1 MMAGGMRRFLW
12 QLKNLSFTGAWAR
25 RKRLRRA
32 LTPRQD
38 GVLHRSLLFLA
49 MAAAVSSAAAF
60 DVKLGADGLAF
71 PSLDARLEL
80 LLPKAP
86 GWQSALIAPADDAFE
101 NLTNGVL
108 TYLLREKTGHSW
120 TYGMGQGRL
129 SVQPTAS
136 GELVV
141 SNVVTYSADLAL
153 QTAAFRL
160 RLPRKLFDSGT
171 WRLDGR
177 TGTWPTVTTA
187 SVREASFTLPSLD
200 EELTFRFD
208 EPVQVRF
215 QDDAKAK
222 TDTYSIWFGRL
233 APHAVKPGD
242 VWTLASTLVARTPVK
257 VSTASKVVIGED
269 ASWSP
274 VDFRQTVRK
283 DSALDLSSLVRG
295 DAPAGKHGWLANA
308 GGRFAFADDP
318 SRAVRFYGLNLCFSA
333 NLPSH
338 DEADEL
344 AERFVRMGY
353 NAVRIHHHDGL
364 LGWRKAQGG
373 DAFDAAAMDRLDY
386 FLSRLFAKGIYAT
399 TDLYVS
405 RPVTWSELGLVSPD
419 GQKAIPRQAVKGVLM
434 MTDAGYANWWGFS
447 RDLLSHVNPYTQRAY
462 KDEPA
467 LPLLALINENPITM
481 GWHELRTFPFVRKMW
496 RERFGTDDCARI
508 AEGDRR
514 LDAFA
519 AEVEERFFRRAKADL
534 VNLGTKALL
543 TDLSCGGAT
552 PGFTKIRRENYDY
565 ADFHFY
571 IDHPQF
577 LTDRRWQPPQQ
588 IGGTNPFRSKRLRPF
603 FLREDMKTPE
613 LPFTSTEWSFVGPG
627 RYRGAG
633 GIATGAA
640 AALNDWG
647 GAWRFAYAHRIATAM
662 KSKGHVGC
670 FDVATDPAQ
679 QLADR
684 ASILLFLR
692 GDLASGDTK
701 ACRLD
706 AAAGALTI
714 ETLRTCGGFRERGTI
729 ETASLTVKLGES
741 AGAVWASSLDA
752 APLAQS
758 GRILVTHLTDVQNAG
773 ATFADEGRTILLG
786 YGKGGLRALD
796 GTAEI
801 ALKLDEPRFYRVH
814 SLALDGE
821 RRGVVQAR
829 VLNGRLVFTARV
841 LAPDGKARFLYEI
854 VRTKTPVGYSVGT
867 TGPVPPGSVRGVYRD
882 EADYL
887 LRKFRED
894 ATDPTSGLDN
904 TQLAALAEKMYAAAN
919 PPVEDWSETKAEII
933 RAFCEKMAI
942 GASGYDWFPA
952 IACWDRNRR
961 PLNKVICDL
970 RNGLVDRLCCPAES
984 ARAEAGNRA
993 GRWTMWKDFDHSVP
1007 EWSVILK
1014 LGFPGMKARLKAN
1027 WKETSYCRAGEK
1039 TIDAVLNLV
1048 ARFERQA
1055 QRELASGRWTGH
1067 RRERLVREVASL
1079 RRLRTGAPQT
1089 AYDAMMFIWVYFFAS
1104 EHLERMQVRS
1114 LSNLD
1119 VCLKPFY
1126 RADIAAGRT
1135 TEAEFREQL
1144 RHFWWQW
1151 GSIDNYW
1158 CQPVSIGGTRPDGTT
1173 QFDDFTKIVLDVHD
1187 ECALPT
1193 PKLLVKT
1200 NPRTPDWAWKKM
1212 LDMHRRHRSLCYIG
1226 EESVAKVFAAFGYDA
1241 EDARTAELRGCYEV
1255 VPAKGMNRTTA
1266 GHLNLVKPVERML
1279 AEGADAAEW
1288 ETFRA
1293 AYLSRVRAATAEMRE
1308 IVTVWGRHLEKV
1320 NPAILFSLATTYS
1333 VEHGVDA
1340 FARGTEKGNNTGI
1353 NITGLG
1359 TAVDALLAVKELVFE
1374 KRELSLSELGKIL
1387 SDDWKD
1393 REELRLRM
1401 SRSKRKWGNNDAE
1414 ANTLAAEIVSAYA
1427 GELNGRPNGRNG
1439 RFLANGHCARQFV
1452 VLGRQTGATPDG
1464 RHAGDEFSKNVSP
1477 APGADTEGVTALVLG
1492 VTSLDSRL
1500 LPGDFP
1506 LDVML
1511 HPSLVAGEKGLETMR
1526 SVVET
1531 YHARGGV
1538 QIHFNVVDPAELR
1551 DAQLHPERYGNL
1563 QVRVC
1568 GWNVRWN
1575 DLDRREQ
1582 DAYLQRL
1589 EAMPIP

>member
-1 MMAGGMRRFLW
+1 MRGFAFLV
-12 QLKNLSFTGAWAR
+12 SIAI
-25 RKRLRRA
+25 
-32 LTPRQD
+32 
-38 GVLHRSLLFLA
+38 
-49 MAAAVSSAAAF
+49 VSSAAAF
-60 DVKLGADGLAF
+60 DVRLGADGL
-71 PSLDARLEL
+71 SLPTLGARLEL
-80 LLPKAP
+80 LQPRAP
-86 GWQSALIAPADDAFE
+86 GWQGALVAPDAKAFE
-101 NLTNGVL
+101 SLASGVL
-108 TYLLREKTGHSW
+108 PYVLRERTGHSW
-120 TYGMGQGRL
+120 TYGMGTGRL
-129 SVQPTAS
+129 AVRPTAS
-136 GELVV
+136 GALSV
-141 SNVVTYSADLAL
+141 SNAIAYSADLSL
-153 QTAAFRL
+153 QVSCFRL
-160 RLPRKLFDSGT
+160 RLPRKLFANGS

-177 TGTWPTVTTA
+177 TGTWPTNVTAT
-187 SVREASFTLPSLD
+187 VREASFTLPPEN

-208 EPVQVRF
+208 QPVTVRV

-222 TDTYSIWFGRL
+222 TDTYSVWFGRL
-233 APHAVKPGD
+233 GSRKVKPGD
-242 VWTLASTLVARTPVK
+242 TWSLAYTLSARTPIRL
-257 VSTASKVVIGED
+257 STASKVVIGEG
-269 ASWSP
+269 ASWIP
-274 VDFRQTVRK
+274 VDYRQTVRK
-283 DSALDLSSLVRG
+283 DSAVDLSALDLL
-295 DAPAGKHGWLANA
+295 DAPAGKHGWLRNA
-308 GGRFAFADDP
+308 GGHFAFADDP
-318 SRAVRFYGLNLCFSA
+318 ARKVRFYGLNLCSTA

-338 DEADEL
+338 AEADEL
-344 AERFVRMGY
+344 AERFARLGY
-353 NAVRIHHHDGL
+353 NAVRLHHHDKPLSWNAKTG
-364 LGWRKAQGG
+364 
-373 DAFDAAAMDRLDY
+373 AFDADALDRMDY

-405 RPVTWSELGLVSPD
+405 RPVKWAELALPSPD
-419 GQKAIPRQAVKGVLM
+419 GKKQIHRQAVKGMLM
-434 MTDAGYANWWGFS
+434 MTDEGYANWWGFA
-447 RDLLSHVNPYTQRAY
+447 RAFLSHVNPYTQRAY
-462 KDEPA
+462 KDEPG
-467 LPLLALINENPITM
+467 LPLIALINENPITM
-481 GWHELRTFPFVRKMW
+481 GWHELRTYPFVQKMW
-496 RERFGTDDCARI
+496 QTRFGTDDCARI
-508 AEGDRR
+508 PEGDRR
-514 LDAFA
+514 LAVFA
-519 AEVEERFFRRAKADL
+519 AEVEERFFKRAKADL
-534 VNLGTKALL
+534 VRLGAKALL

-552 PGFTKIRRENYDY
+552 PEFAKIRRENYDFT
-565 ADFHFY
+565 DLHFY
-571 IDHPQF
+571 IDHPEF
-577 LTDRRWQPPQQ
+577 LTDTRWQPPQQ
-588 IGGTNPFRSKRLRPF
+588 IGGTNPFRTPRLKPF
-603 FLREDMKTPE
+603 FLRECVQTPE

-647 GAWRFAYAHRIATAM
+647 GAWRFAYAHALKTAM
-662 KSKGHVGC
+662 KSRGYVGC
-670 FDVATDPAQ
+670 FDVASDPAQ

-684 ASILLFLR
+684 ASIFLFLR
-692 GDLASGDTK
+692 GDLKPGDEK

-706 AAAGALTI
+706 ASEGSLTI
-714 ETLRTCGGFRERGTI
+714 DTPRTCGGFRERGTI
-729 ETASLTVKLGES
+729 ETSALTVKLGD
-741 AGAVWASSLDA
+741 AMGAVWASSLDA
-752 APLAQS
+752 APLARS
-758 GRILVTHLTDVQNAG
+758 KRILVTHLTDVQNAG
-773 ATFADEGRTILLG
+773 ATFADERRSILLD
-786 YGKGGLRALD
+786 YGTGGLRALD
-796 GTAEI
+796 GTAEV
-801 ALKLDEPRFYRVH
+801 ALRLDEPRFYRVH

-821 RRGVVQAR
+821 RRGHVQAR
-829 VLNGRLVFTARV
+829 VLNGWLVFTARV
-841 LAPDGKARFLYEI
+841 AAPDGKARFLYEV
-854 VRTKTPVGYSVGT
+854 VRTKTPVEYSVGT

-894 ATDPTSGLDN
+894 ATDPKTGLDN
-904 TQLAALAEKMYAAAN
+904 AQLADLAEKMYVKAN
-919 PPVEDWSETKAEII
+919 PPVDDWSETKADII

-961 PLNKVICDL
+961 PLNKVICSI
-970 RNGLVDRLCCPAES
+970 RNGLVDRELCPGEKE
-984 ARAEAGNRA
+984 RADAGCRE
-993 GRWTMWKDFDHSVP
+993 GRWSMWKDFDHSVP

-1027 WKETSYCRAGEK
+1027 WRDTSYYRAGEK
-1039 TIDAVLNLV
+1039 TIDAVMNLV
-1048 ARFERQA
+1048 KRFARQA
-1055 QRELASGRWTGH
+1055 EREVESGRWEGP
-1067 RRERLVREVASL
+1067 RRARLVREAATL
-1079 RRLRTGAPQT
+1079 RRLAAGAPET

-1126 RADIAAGRT
+1126 RADLAAGRT

-1158 CQPVSIGGTRPDGTT
+1158 CQPVSVGGTKPDGSTE
-1173 QFDDFTKIVLDVHD
+1173 FDDFTRLVLDVHD
-1187 ECALPT
+1187 ACALPT

-1200 NPRTPDWAWKKM
+1200 SPQTPDWAWRQM

-1226 EESVAKVFAAFGYDA
+1226 EESVAKVFASFGYDA

-1266 GHLNLVKPVERML
+1266 GHLNLVKPLERML
-1279 AEGADAAEW
+1279 AEGVAAASW
-1288 ETFRA
+1288 EAFLS
-1293 AYLSRVRAATAEMRE
+1293 AYLARVRETTAEMRE

-1359 TAVDALLAVKELVFE
+1359 TAVDALLAVKEIVYENEECRMKNEELK
-1374 KRELSLSELGKIL
+1374 KRHCSLKELGEIMAK
-1387 SDDWKD
+1387 DWEGHED
-1393 REELRLRM
+1393 LRLM
-1401 SRSKRKWGNNDAE
+1401 MVRSKRKWGNNNGE
-1414 ANTLAAEIVSAYA
+1414 ANALAAEIVKAYA

-1439 RFLANGHCARQFV
+1439 RFLANGHCARQFI

-1477 APGADTEGVTALVLG
+1477 APGADTEGVSALVLG

-1511 HPSLVAGEKGLETMR
+1511 HPGMVAGEQGLATMR
-1526 SVVET
+1526 TIVET
-1531 YHARGGV
+1531 YHSRGGV
-1538 QIHFNVVDPAELR
+1538 QIHFNVVDPEELR
-1551 DAQLHPERYGNL
+1551 DAQRHPERYENL

-1589 EAMPIP
+1589 EGVGR

>member
-1 MMAGGMRRFLW
+1 M
-12 QLKNLSFTGAWAR
+12 
-25 RKRLRRA
+25 
-32 LTPRQD
+32 
-38 GVLHRSLLFLA
+38 RSLAFLVFLGV
-49 MAAAVSSAAAF
+49 AASAAAL
-60 DVKLGADGLAF
+60 DVRLGVDGLSL
-71 PSLDARLEL
+71 PSLDARIEL
-80 LLPKAP
+80 MQPKAP
-86 GWQSALIAPADDAFE
+86 GWQGALVAPGEKAFE
-101 NLTNGVL
+101 SIANGVL
-108 TYLLREKTGHSW
+108 PYVLRERTGHSW
-120 TYGMGQGRL
+120 TYGMGAGRL
-129 SVQPTAS
+129 AVRPTAS
-136 GELVV
+136 GALVV
-141 SNVVTYSADLAL
+141 SNVVTYSADLSLEVAC
-153 QTAAFRL
+153 FRL
-160 RLPRKLFDSGT
+160 RLPRTFFVGGT
-171 WRLDGR
+171 WRLDER
-177 TGTWPTVTTA
+177 TGTWPTNVTA
-187 SVREASFTLPSLD
+187 NVREASLTLPSQN

-208 EPVQVRF
+208 QPVTVRI
-215 QDDAKAK
+215 QDDEKAK
-222 TDTYSIWFGRL
+222 TDTYSVWFGRL
-233 APHAVKPGD
+233 DRRKVKPGD
-242 VWTLASTLVARTPVK
+242 TWSLAFTLTARTPIRL
-257 VSTASKVVIGED
+257 STAKKVVIGEG
-269 ASWSP
+269 ASWVP
-274 VDFRQTVRK
+274 VDFRSSVRK
-283 DSALDLSSLVRG
+283 GSALDLSSLG
-295 DAPAGKHGWLANA
+295 LTDAPAGKHGWLRNA
-308 GGRFAFADDP
+308 GGHFAFADDP
-318 SRAVRFYGLNLCFSA
+318 ARKVRFYGLNLCSSA

-338 DEADEL
+338 AEADEL
-344 AERFVRMGY
+344 AERFARLGY
-353 NAVRIHHHDGL
+353 NAVRIHHHDKP
-364 LGWRKAQGG
+364 LGWDPKSG
-373 DAFDAAAMDRLDY
+373 AFDTNAFDRLDY

-405 RPVTWSELGLVSPD
+405 RPVMWSELGLASPD
-419 GQKAIPRQAVKGVLM
+419 GKAQIQRQAVKGVLM
-434 MTDAGYANWWGFS
+434 MTEPGYDNWWGFA
-447 RDLLSHVNPYTQRAY
+447 RAFLDHVNPYTQRAY
-462 KDEPA
+462 RDEPG

-481 GWHELRTFPFVRKMW
+481 GWHDLRTFPFVRARW
-496 RERFGTDDCARI
+496 RERFGTDDCVHVP
-508 AEGDRR
+508 EGDKR
-514 LDAFA
+514 LAVFA
-519 AEVEERFFRRAKADL
+519 AEVEERFFKRAKADL
-534 VNLGTKALL
+534 VRLGAKALL
-543 TDLSCGGAT
+543 TDLSCGAQNDE
-552 PGFTKIRRENYDY
+552 FAKVRRENYDFT
-565 ADFHFY
+565 DLHFY
-571 IDHPQF
+571 VDHPEF
-577 LTDRRWQPPQQ
+577 LTDTRWQPPQR

-603 FLREDMKTPE
+603 FLRQDVRTPE

-647 GAWRFAYAHRIATAM
+647 GAWRFAYAHSLQTAM
-662 KSKGHVGC
+662 KSLGFVGC

-684 ASILLFLR
+684 ASIFLFLR
-692 GDLASGDTK
+692 GDLAPGDAK

-706 AAAGALTI
+706 VSEGSLTI
-714 ETLRTCGGFRERGTI
+714 DTPRTCGGFRERGTI
-729 ETASLTVKLGES
+729 ETSSLTVKLGD
-741 AGAVWASSLDA
+741 AMGAVWASSLDE
-752 APLAQS
+752 APLTAS
-758 GRILVTHLTDVQNAG
+758 KRILVTHLTDVQNAG
-773 ATFADEGRTILLG
+773 ATFADEGRSILLDPG
-786 YGKGGLRALD
+786 NKGLRALD
-796 GTAEI
+796 GTAEV
-801 ALKLDEPRFYRVH
+801 ALRLDEPRFYRVH

-821 RRGVVQAR
+821 RRGHVQAR

-841 LAPDGKARFLYEI
+841 AAPDGKARFLYEV
-854 VRTKTPVGYSVGT
+854 VRTKNPVEYSVGT

-894 ATDPTSGLDN
+894 ATDPKSGLGNDE
-904 TQLAALAEKMYAAAN
+904 LAALAERMYAKAN
-919 PPVEDWSETKAEII
+919 PPVDDWSETKADII

-961 PLNKVICDL
+961 PLNKVICSL
-970 RNGLVDRLCCPAES
+970 RNGLVDRACCPDES

-1027 WKETSYCRAGEK
+1027 WKDTSYYRAGEK
-1039 TIDAVLNLV
+1039 TIGAVLELV

-1055 QRELASGRWTGH
+1055 RQELASGNWEGH
-1067 RRERLVREVASL
+1067 RRERLEREAATL
-1079 RRLRTGAPQT
+1079 RRLRTGAPET
-1089 AYDAMMFIWVYFFAS
+1089 AYDAMMFVWVYFFVS

-1158 CQPVSIGGTRPDGTT
+1158 CQPVSVGGTKPDGTT
-1173 QFDDFTKIVLDVHD
+1173 EFDDFTKIVLDVHD

-1200 NPRTPDWAWKKM
+1200 SPQTPDWAWRKM

-1226 EESVAKVFAAFGYDA
+1226 EESVAKVFSSFGYDA

-1255 VPAKGMNRTTA
+1255 VPSKGMNRTTA
-1266 GHLNLVKPVERML
+1266 GHLNLVKPLERML
-1279 AEGADAAEW
+1279 AEPVSAADWEAFKAE
-1288 ETFRA
+1288 
-1293 AYLSRVRAATAEMRE
+1293 YLSRVRTATAEMRE

-1333 VEHGVDA
+1333 VEHGIDA

-1359 TAVDALLAVKELVFE
+1359 TAVDALLAVRGIVFE
-1374 KRELSLSELGKIL
+1374 SHELTLAELGRVM
-1387 SDDWKD
+1387 SDDWKG
-1393 REELRLRM
+1393 REELRQRM
-1401 SRSKRKWGNNDAE
+1401 MRSKRRWGNNDAE
-1414 ANTLAAEIVSAYA
+1414 ANALAAEIVKAYA

-1439 RFLANGHCARQFV
+1439 RFLANGHCARQFI

-1477 APGADTEGVTALVLG
+1477 APGADTEGVSALVLG

-1511 HPSLVAGEKGLETMR
+1511 HPGMVAGEKGLETMR
-1526 SVVET
+1526 SIVET
-1531 YHARGGV
+1531 YHARGGM
-1538 QIHFNVVDPAELR
+1538 QIHFNVVDPEELR
-1551 DAQLHPERYGNL
+1551 DAQLHPERYENL

-1582 DAYLQRL
+1582 DAYLRRL
-1589 EAMPIP
+1589 EGIAR

>member
-1 MMAGGMRRFLW
+1 MRGFAFLV
-12 QLKNLSFTGAWAR
+12 SIAI
-25 RKRLRRA
+25 
-32 LTPRQD
+32 
-38 GVLHRSLLFLA
+38 
-49 MAAAVSSAAAF
+49 VSSAAAF
-60 DVKLGADGLAF
+60 DVRLGADGLSL
-71 PSLDARLEL
+71 PTLDARLEL
-80 LLPKAP
+80 LQPRAP
-86 GWQSALIAPADDAFE
+86 GWQGALVAPDAKAFE
-101 NLTNGVL
+101 SLASGVL
-108 TYLLREKTGHSW
+108 PYVLRERTGHSW
-120 TYGMGQGRL
+120 TYGMGAGRL
-129 SVQPTAS
+129 AVQPTAS
-136 GELVV
+136 GSLSV
-141 SNVVTYSADLAL
+141 SNAIAYSTDISL
-153 QTAAFRL
+153 QVSCFRL
-160 RLPRKLFDSGT
+160 RLPRKLFAGGT
-171 WRLDGR
+171 WRLDGQ
-177 TGTWPTVTTA
+177 TGTWPTNVTA
-187 SVREASFTLPSLD
+187 RVREASFTFPACN
-200 EELTFRFD
+200 EALTFRFD
-208 EPVQVRF
+208 QPVTVRV

-222 TDTYSIWFGRL
+222 TDTYSVWFGRL
-233 APHAVKPGD
+233 GPRKVKPGD
-242 VWTLASTLVARTPVK
+242 TWSLAYTLSARTPIRL
-257 VSTASKVVIGED
+257 STAAKVVIGEG
-269 ASWSP
+269 ASWIP
-274 VDFRQTVRK
+274 VDYRQTVRK
-283 DSALDLSSLVRG
+283 DSAVDLSALDLL
-295 DAPAGKHGWLANA
+295 DAPAGKHGWLRNT
-308 GGRFAFADDP
+308 GGHFAFADDP
-318 SRAVRFYGLNLCFSA
+318 ARKVRFYGLNLCSTA

-338 DEADEL
+338 AEADEL
-344 AERFVRMGY
+344 AERFARLGY
-353 NAVRIHHHDGL
+353 NAVRLHHHDKPLSWNAKTG
-364 LGWRKAQGG
+364 
-373 DAFDAAAMDRLDY
+373 AFDADALDRMDY

-405 RPVTWSELGLVSPD
+405 RPVKWAELALPSPD
-419 GQKAIPRQAVKGVLM
+419 GKKQIHRQAVKGMLM
-434 MTDAGYANWWGFS
+434 MTDEGYANWWGFA
-447 RDLLSHVNPYTQRAY
+447 RAFLSHVNPYTQRAY
-462 KDEPA
+462 KDEPG

-481 GWHELRTFPFVRKMW
+481 GWHELRTYPFVQKMW
-496 RERFGTDDCARI
+496 KERFGTGDCVRI
-508 AEGDRR
+508 PEGDKR
-514 LDAFA
+514 LAVFA
-519 AEVEERFFRRAKADL
+519 AEVEERFFKRAKADL
-534 VNLGTKALL
+534 VRLGTKALL
-543 TDLSCGGAT
+543 TDLSCGSSNPEFA
-552 PGFTKIRRENYDY
+552 KVRRENYDFT
-565 ADFHFY
+565 DLHFY
-571 IDHPQF
+571 IDHPEF
-577 LTDRRWQPPQQ
+577 LTDTRWQPPQQ
-588 IGGTNPFRSKRLRPF
+588 IGGTNPFRTPRLKPF
-603 FLREDMKTPE
+603 FLRECVQTPE

-647 GAWRFAYAHRIATAM
+647 GAWRFAYAHAIKTAM
-662 KSKGHVGC
+662 KSRGYVGC
-670 FDVATDPAQ
+670 FDVASDPAQ

-692 GDLASGDTK
+692 GDLAAGDAK

-706 AAAGALTI
+706 ASEGALTI
-714 ETLRTCGGFRERGTI
+714 DTPRTCGGFRERGTI
-729 ETASLTVKLGES
+729 ETSALTVKLGDA
-741 AGAVWASSLDA
+741 AGAVWASSLDE
-752 APLAQS
+752 APLAAS
-758 GRILVTHLTDVQNAG
+758 KRILVTHLTDVQNAG
-773 ATFADEGRTILLG
+773 ATFADERRSILLD
-786 YGKGGLRALD
+786 YGTGGLRALD
-796 GTAEI
+796 GTAEV
-801 ALKLDEPRFYRVH
+801 ALRLDEPQFYRVH

-821 RRGVVQAR
+821 RRGHVQAR

-841 LAPDGKARFLYEI
+841 AASDGKARFLYEI
-854 VRTKTPVGYSVGT
+854 VRTKNPVEYSVGT

-904 TQLAALAEKMYAAAN
+904 AQLADLAEKMYAKAN
-919 PPVEDWSETKAEII
+919 PSVDDWSETKAEII

-942 GASGYDWFPA
+942 GVSGYDWFPA
-952 IACWDRNRR
+952 IACWNRNLR
-961 PLNKVICDL
+961 PLNKVICSI
-970 RNGLVDRLCCPAES
+970 RNGLVDRELCPDES

-1027 WKETSYCRAGEK
+1027 WKDTAFCRAGEK
-1039 TIDAVLNLV
+1039 TIDAVMNLV
-1048 ARFERQA
+1048 KRFARQA
-1055 QRELASGRWTGH
+1055 EREVESGRWEGP
-1067 RRERLVREVASL
+1067 RRARLVREAATL
-1079 RRLRTGAPQT
+1079 RRLAAGAPET

-1158 CQPVSIGGTRPDGTT
+1158 CQPVSVGGTKPDGTT
-1173 QFDDFTKIVLDVHD
+1173 EFDDFTKIVLDVHD
-1187 ECALPT
+1187 ACALPT

-1200 NPRTPDWAWKKM
+1200 NPQTPDWAWRQM

-1255 VPAKGMNRTTA
+1255 VPSKGMNRTTA
-1266 GHLNLVKPVERML
+1266 GHLNLVKPIERML
-1279 AEGADAAEW
+1279 ADGVDAASW
-1288 ETFRA
+1288 EAFLS
-1293 AYLSRVRAATAEMRE
+1293 AYLARVRETTAEMRE

-1359 TAVDALLAVKELVFE
+1359 TAVDALLAVKEIVYEEGERVNGGKGERVKGE
-1374 KRELSLSELGKIL
+1374 KGERVGLKELGEIMAK
-1387 SDDWKD
+1387 DWAGH
-1393 REELRLRM
+1393 EELRLRM
-1401 SRSKRKWGNNDAE
+1401 VRSKRKWGNNDVE
-1414 ANTLAAEIVSAYA
+1414 ANRLAEEIVKAYA
-1427 GELNGRPNGRNG
+1427 DELNGRPNGRNG
-1439 RFLANGHCARQFV
+1439 RFLANGHCARQFI

-1477 APGADTEGVTALVLG
+1477 APGADTEGVSALVLG

-1511 HPSLVAGEKGLETMR
+1511 HPGMVAGEQGLETMR
-1526 SVVET
+1526 TIVET
-1531 YHARGGV
+1531 YHSRGGV
-1538 QIHFNVVDPAELR
+1538 QIHFNVVDPEELR
-1551 DAQLHPERYGNL
+1551 DAQRHPERYENL

-1589 EAMPIP
+1589 EGICR